1 MDEQIFLPEKVNFNL
16 CNPKAKTKTII
27 YAVVFFRGRQYKINT
42 GVKIIP
48 SQWNK
53 DKQMAIISN
62 CFSKLDNANNK
73 IVNKRINIIYEH
85 YNDFKEYICNVE
97 DIESEFYE
105 VLKRKLNKGMATRRN
120 MKQGS
125 FESEFRGLIY
135 ELSESRRNKYKKI
148 MDEIISFMKAE
159 SIPLEWKSI
168 TKDMLYK
175 YACNLANNNDL
186 QIRTFNDKID
196 NTYFLLNHADEHD
209 YLSDYDKNKWS
220 RRFHKIK
227 ETRSE
232 EEKQSVNI
240 ALPKETISKLLDYN
254 FETDLENEVRDIFA
268 FLCLTGLSEGDLA
281 KIWDENFIKWNNNN
295 IQLYRN
301 KTGVPAIVPLVDD
314 RVSRIYDKYKNGFHY
329 TKIKGI
335 LVNGKLKLS
344 ANEIGR
350 LNKTLHKIFKN
361 SSFEDKI
368 TVTRTFVGLKNG
380 QIIAIKKKDD
390 VLLSEEINIYDSRH
404 TFITMAYYDGMD
416 KELIRSIVGHTSNSM
431 IDKIYLKCDQERDIS
446 KKIECINAH
455 YSSVSNIINNDV
467 QQSKVSDG
475 LKESSVSLN
484 DYENKAIE
492 NYELKK
498 QLAEAHKECSILKT
512 EKLYN
517 SVFTIDDYQDYVGDR
532 AMETDQ
538 ECISRGEKP

>member
-1 MDEQIFLPEKVNFNL
+1 M
-16 CNPKAKTKTII
+16 
-27 YAVVFFRGRQYKINT
+27 
-42 GVKIIP
+42 
-48 SQWNK
+48 
-53 DKQMAIISN
+53 
-62 CFSKLDNANNK
+62 
-73 IVNKRINIIYEH
+73 
-85 YNDFKEYICNVE
+85 
-97 DIESEFYE
+97 
-105 VLKRKLNKGMATRRN
+105 
-120 MKQGS
+120 
-125 FESEFRGLIY
+125 
-135 ELSESRRNKYKKI
+135 
-148 MDEIISFMKAE
+148 
-159 SIPLEWKSI
+159 
-168 TKDMLYK
+168 
-175 YACNLANNNDL
+175 
-186 QIRTFNDKID
+186 
-196 NTYFLLNHADEHD
+196 
-209 YLSDYDKNKWS
+209 
-220 RRFHKIK
+220 
-227 ETRSE
+227 
-232 EEKQSVNI
+232 
-240 ALPKETISKLLDYN
+240 
-254 FETDLENEVRDIFA
+254 
-268 FLCLTGLSEGDLA
+268 
-281 KIWDENFIKWNNNN
+281 
-295 IQLYRN
+295 
-301 KTGVPAIVPLVDD
+301 
-314 RVSRIYDKYKNGFHY
+314 
-329 TKIKGI
+329 
-335 LVNGKLKLS
+335 S